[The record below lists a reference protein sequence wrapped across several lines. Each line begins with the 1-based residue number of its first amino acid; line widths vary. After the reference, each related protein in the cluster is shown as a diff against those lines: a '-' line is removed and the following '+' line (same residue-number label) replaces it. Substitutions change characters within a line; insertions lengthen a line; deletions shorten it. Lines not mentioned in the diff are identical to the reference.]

1 VKNHVLNVKRDW
13 ELMKKTVLKLTFILM
28 LLLSLLTEIQAVFLG
43 SATTDTA
50 ENIADAPHAILIESP
65 NNYTIYET
73 SMHLNFTVTWLT
85 SDDTQYV
92 EWWYLTSLSYSIDDK
107 PSVTLMNGTI
117 SDSPFKMNE
126 ALNISELRN
135 GQHKIEVKASF
146 LQNSA
151 NLILSTHNISSAP
164 VYFAV
169 EVPEPFPTT
178 LVAASATSVAVI
190 GLGLIVYF
198 KKCKH

>member
-1 VKNHVLNVKRDW
+1 MKRKALALTLILVL
-13 ELMKKTVLKLTFILM
+13 LFSVLA
-28 LLLSLLTEIQAVFLG
+28 EIQAVFFA
-43 SATTDTA
+43 SATTDAT
-50 ENIADAPHAILIESP
+50 ENVAASTQTILIESP

-73 SMHLNFTVTWLT
+73 SMPLNFTVTWLT
-85 SDDTQYV
+85 SDDTQYI
-92 EWWYLTSLSYSIDDK
+92 EWRYLTSLSYSIDDK
-107 PSVTLMNGTI
+107 PSVTIMNGTT

-151 NLILSTHNISSAP
+151 NLILSTYNISSAP

-169 EVPEPFPTT
+169 EVPEPFPIT
-178 LVAASATSVAVI
+178 LVAVASVAVVAVVI
-190 GLGLIVYF
+190 AGLLLYLRRRKRQASGMRQNE
-198 KKCKH
+198 

>member
-1 VKNHVLNVKRDW
+1 
-13 ELMKKTVLKLTFILM
+13 MKKTVLTLTFILV
-28 LLLSLLTEIQAVFLG
+28 LLFSVVAEIQAVFFG
-43 SATTDTA
+43 SATTAAT
-50 ENIADAPHAILIESP
+50 ENVADSPHAILIESP

-73 SMHLNFTVTWLT
+73 SMPLKFTVTWLT
-85 SDDTQYV
+85 SDDTQHV
-92 EWWYLTSLSYSIDDK
+92 EWRYLTSLSYSIDGK
-107 PSVTLMNGTI
+107 PSVTIMNETT
-117 SDSPFKMNE
+117 SHSPFKKNE

-151 NLILSTHNISSAP
+151 NFILSAYNISSAP

-178 LVAASATSVAVI
+178 LVAASAASVAVI
-190 GLGLIVYF
+190 GLGLLVYF
-198 KKCKH
+198 KKRKH